1 MAGYINTKK
10 CHFSNKFDVTLTEKF
25 IRIHAYDE
33 QYR

>member
-1 MAGYINTKK
+1 MGGYISTKK
-10 CHFSNKFDVTLTEKF
+10 YYFSNIFDVTLTEKF